1 MNPLKLTGRRPRTGA
16 ALLLLWLGLLSA
28 TGLRA
33 DVPPEAV
40 EQGLQAAGANRASL
54 ERVLEDYRRGP
65 SREKYDAACYLVAH
79 MRWHK
84 RAGYV
89 ERYDPLLDS
98 LWTVATT
105 AYLKLTTGHSA
116 ADQRRQPLRKALN
129 DTAAALR
136 KRTQALRLTPP
147 AMHIEELP
155 DAASL
160 TGDYVRRQVEHA
172 MRLRQRSPWA
182 RSLKWDDFCEYV
194 LPYRAIGFYPM
205 TDDPARTDSLFA
217 PILRADTAQ
226 SLVDVAQ
233 RYNQYVS
240 WLRRTGGKYP
250 FEGNCGLPELMFG
263 GLHDCIDVAH
273 YGALALRA
281 AGVPVAVEYNS
292 AYRLWEGH
300 HFMVAVRMPDG
311 AWRPFSPESNLPV
324 AASGKFPGSLN
335 LYRLHFAPWPDNPY
349 ALRAPGEPLPPEV
362 ADPCIEDVTALYGP
376 VGSLTLD
383 VPPTVPAK
391 RRMLYLATFRGE
403 AGLQAVTW
411 SRIDSAARQATF
423 DRVVPDN
430 LYFPTC
436 ADAMGRLRPAGRP
449 LWVAADSTRPGG
461 LRVDTLPAP
470 TGQKVKAILTRKFP
484 WKSDL
489 VAQARR
495 MEDVVVLGSDQRN
508 FAQADTLARIGA
520 IEGPYWAD
528 VPLHAKR
535 PYRYYRVRTPK
546 SHPHMH
552 LAELQFLAR
561 RDRDYTNV
569 IAPTPLVAHTPADT
583 ARRDTGWVRLMAEPL
598 EKCGWRR
605 EYDGNVQTAPDRW
618 PDVTLALAEPQWV
631 DALRFAPKSAANT
644 VVHGHHYRL
653 MRWDDRRGWRTEW
666 MRPATYDYLEAELE
680 VGGLYRLTDLTEGR
694 EELPFTLD
702 AEGRQRFP
710 HVQWSDSGLE

>member
-1 MNPLKLTGRRPRTGA
+1 M
-16 ALLLLWLGLLSA
+16 SA
-28 TGLRA
+28 
-33 DVPPEAV
+33 
-40 EQGLQAAGANRASL
+40 
-54 ERVLEDYRRGP
+54 
-65 SREKYDAACYLVAH
+65 
-79 MRWHK
+79 
-84 RAGYV
+84 
-89 ERYDPLLDS
+89 
-98 LWTVATT
+98 
-105 AYLKLTTGHSA
+105 
-116 ADQRRQPLRKALN
+116 
-129 DTAAALR
+129 
-136 KRTQALRLTPP
+136 
-147 AMHIEELP
+147 
-155 DAASL
+155 
-160 TGDYVRRQVEHA
+160 
-172 MRLRQRSPWA
+172 
-182 RSLKWDDFCEYV
+182 
-194 LPYRAIGFYPM
+194 
-205 TDDPARTDSLFA
+205 
-217 PILRADTAQ
+217 
-226 SLVDVAQ
+226 
-233 RYNQYVS
+233 
-240 WLRRTGGKYP
+240 
-250 FEGNCGLPELMFG
+250 
-263 GLHDCIDVAH
+263 
-273 YGALALRA
+273 
-281 AGVPVAVEYNS
+281 
-292 AYRLWEGH
+292 
-300 HFMVAVRMPDG
+300 
-311 AWRPFSPESNLPV
+311 RPFSPESNLPV
-324 AASGKFPGSLN
+324 PASGKFPGSLN

-520 IEGPYWAD
+520 IEGPYWAN

-618 PDVTLALAEPQWV
+618 PNVTLVLAEPQWV

-710 HVQWSDSGLE
+710 HVQWSGSGLE

>member
-1 MNPLKLTGRRPRTGA
+1 
-16 ALLLLWLGLLSA
+16 
-28 TGLRA
+28 
-33 DVPPEAV
+33 
-40 EQGLQAAGANRASL
+40 
-54 ERVLEDYRRGP
+54 
-65 SREKYDAACYLVAH
+65 
-79 MRWHK
+79 
-84 RAGYV
+84 
-89 ERYDPLLDS
+89 
-98 LWTVATT
+98 
-105 AYLKLTTGHSA
+105 
-116 ADQRRQPLRKALN
+116 
-129 DTAAALR
+129 
-136 KRTQALRLTPP
+136 
-147 AMHIEELP
+147 
-155 DAASL
+155 
-160 TGDYVRRQVEHA
+160 

-423 DRVVPDN
+423 DHVVPDN

-520 IEGPYWAD
+520 IEGPYWAN

-618 PDVTLALAEPQWV
+618 PDVTLVLAEPQWV

-644 VVHGHHYRL
+644 VVHGHHYHL

-710 HVQWSDSGLE
+710 HVQWSGSGLE

>member
-1 MNPLKLTGRRPRTGA
+1 M
-16 ALLLLWLGLLSA
+16 
-28 TGLRA
+28 
-33 DVPPEAV
+33 
-40 EQGLQAAGANRASL
+40 
-54 ERVLEDYRRGP
+54 
-65 SREKYDAACYLVAH
+65 
-79 MRWHK
+79 
-84 RAGYV
+84 
-89 ERYDPLLDS
+89 
-98 LWTVATT
+98 
-105 AYLKLTTGHSA
+105 
-116 ADQRRQPLRKALN
+116 RKALN

-160 TGDYVRRQVEHA
+160 TGDYMRRQVEHA

-205 TDDPARTDSLFA
+205 TDDPTRTDSLFA
-217 PILRADTAQ
+217 PILRADTAR

-233 RYNQYVS
+233 RYNQYIA

-250 FEGNCGLPELMFG
+250 FEGNCSLPELMFG

-324 AASGKFPGSLN
+324 PASGKFPGSLN

-362 ADPCIEDVTALYGP
+362 ADPCIEDVSALYGP

-383 VPPTVPAK
+383 VLSTVPAK

-411 SRIDSAARQATF
+411 SRIDSVARRATF

-461 LRVDTLPAP
+461 LRVDTLPVP
-470 TGQKVKAILTRKFP
+470 TGQKVKAVLTRKFP

-489 VAQARR
+489 VAQARL

-644 VVHGHHYRL
+644 VVHDHHYRL

-702 AEGRQRFP
+702 AEGRQRFL
-710 HVQWSDSGLE
+710 HVQWSGSGLE